1 MVLNNSILLQM
12 RDKIAN
18 SFTGTEIAS
27 FLSEYLVTHS
37 VHESFPNQGKFESKP
52 HFVKRVI
59 NQLLDDD
66 QVRPIHCFVNHSQS
80 LKKKTIW
87 SKLF

>member
-12 RDKIAN
+12 SDKIAN

-37 VHESFPNQGKFESKP
+37 VHESFHNQGKFESKT
-52 HFVKRVI
+52 HFVNRII

-66 QVRPIHCFVNHSQS
+66 QVGLIYCFVNQS
-80 LKKKTIW
+80 
-87 SKLF
+87 